1 MAASWKPVALV
12 ASLGV
17 LVAAAAF
24 APSPAEAGFFD
35 QLFGGLRHAFTP
47 RHRAEP
53 PRHADAFADPLTSL
67 ARALSDDDRRSGEHI
82 AARDTGPAR
91 GFCVRTCDGHFFPVQ
106 ARGNVNAAETC
117 RSFCPASETK
127 VYSGSNIDY
136 ATTSDGSRYADLPN
150 AFRYRKQVVS
160 GCTCNGRTAF
170 GLAHVDLASDP
181 TLRPGDVV
189 ATKAGMTVVE
199 AGRNKQADLTP
210 IASAN
215 IGKSERAALSQL
227 RVMQDYGTPRS
238 EVTGSVAGPKDQLSA
253 QLEKTR

>member
-1 MAASWKPVALV
+1 MAAARQSVAFL

-17 LVAAAAF
+17 IAAATTF
-24 APSPAEAGFFD
+24 APTPASAGFFD

-53 PRHADAFADPLTSL
+53 PRHADSFADPLTSL
-67 ARALSDDDRRSGEHI
+67 ARALSDDDRRGGEHI
-82 AARDTGPAR
+82 ASRDTGPAR

-106 ARGNVNAAETC
+106 ARGNVSAADTC
-117 RSFCPASETK
+117 HSFCPASETR

-170 GLAHVDLASDP
+170 GLAKVDIASDP

-189 ATKAGMTVVE
+189 ATKGGMTVVE

-227 RVMQDYGTPRS
+227 RVTQDYGTPRS
-238 EVTGSVAGPKDQLSA
+238 EATGTVAAPKDQQSA
-253 QLEKTR
+253 QLEKAR